1 LNLFQRLENGWEKSD
16 QGNRN
21 WKMKTLSLAS
31 LGPLTLIASASA
43 FAADLAA
50 RPYTKA
56 PPAVVA
62 AVGDWSG
69 FYVGINAGGGSSRDK
84 WNLLTNGGV
93 AVNPALS
100 NEGTTNA
107 GGAAV
112 GGQIGYRYQMAN
124 WVFGVEAQGDWSGFK
139 GSSRNL
145 VVPAL
150 TDRTRVNGFGLFTG
164 QVGYSWSPAFLAY
177 LKGGA
182 AVVGDR
188 YDTFTTATGVTV
200 DHANTTRWGGTV
212 GAGLEYTF
220 APNWSVGVE
229 YDHLFMGNKNLN
241 FVNAAGLT
249 TMTQRIGQDIDI
261 GLVRLNYRF
270 GPGLLGKY

>member
-1 LNLFQRLENGWEKSD
+1 
-16 QGNRN
+16 
-21 WKMKTLSLAS
+21 MKTLSIALSAPFS
-31 LGPLTLIASASA
+31 LLVCASA
-43 FAADLAA
+43 FAADLPAK
-50 RPYTKA
+50 PYTKA
-56 PPAVVA
+56 PRAVVA
-62 AVGDWSG
+62 AVNDWSG
-69 FYVGINAGGGSSRDK
+69 FYIGVNAGGGSSRDK

-107 GGAAV
+107 SGALA

-124 WVFGVEAQGDWSGFK
+124 WVFGVEAQGDWSSFT

-164 QVGYSWSPAFLAY
+164 QVGYSWNPAFLAY
-177 LKGGA
+177 VKGGA

-188 YDTFTTATGVTV
+188 YDTFTTATGVMV
-200 DHANTTRWGGTV
+200 DRANTTRWGGTV
-212 GAGLEYTF
+212 GAGLEYAF

-241 FVNAAGLT
+241 FVTAAGAT
-249 TMTQRIGQDIDI
+249 AMTHRVGQDIDI
-261 GLVRLNYRF
+261 GLVRLNYKF
-270 GPGLLGKY
+270 GPALLGKW